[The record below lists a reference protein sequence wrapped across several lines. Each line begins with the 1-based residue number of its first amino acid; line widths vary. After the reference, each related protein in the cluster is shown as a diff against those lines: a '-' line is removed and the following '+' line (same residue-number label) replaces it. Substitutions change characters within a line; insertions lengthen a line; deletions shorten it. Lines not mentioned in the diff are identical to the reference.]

1 MFRVVRGLNGCVSC
15 AKDSLFI
22 WCDLRVVIVLR
33 LKIEDIVVVKEDIE
47 IICLEESRG
56 LYLCYEC
63 TCVACL
69 GLLLCT

>member
-1 MFRVVRGLNGCVSC
+1 MCC

-47 IICLEESRG
+47 IICLEEARG
-56 LYLCYEC
+56 LYLWS
-63 TCVACL
+63 L
-69 GLLLCT
+69 

>member
-1 MFRVVRGLNGCVSC
+1 MYLVPRFSI
-15 AKDSLFI
+15 I
-22 WCDLRVVIVLR
+22 WWSKSANCST
-33 LKIEDIVVVKEDIE
+33 IEDIVVVKEDIE